1 MVHKRKLLNCLL
13 LVVAFGS
20 ASCSIK
26 KVAMNQLGD
35 ALSGVGTVFS
45 SDEDTELVGDALP
58 FSLKLMESVLAE
70 TPRHEAL
77 LGALASGF
85 TQYAYGYVQLD
96 ADEIEDE
103 DYDRAL
109 ELRDRA
115 KNLYMRAK
123 RYGMRSLEVAHPGFE
138 ADLRTDKLAA
148 LERLG
153 KEDVETAYWTALA
166 WSGAIVLSLD
176 DPQILGELA
185 YAEAMMDRIM
195 GLDSDWEYG
204 TLQGF
209 FITYEMSRLGGEGD
223 PVEKATRHFQRAK
236 ELSGGNMASYFVAM
250 AESVAVEKGDKELF
264 VSLLNQALAIDIDV
278 RPDWRLSNLIYQR
291 RAKWLLTRL
300 DWYFF

>member
-77 LGALASGF
+77 LGALARGF

-115 KNLYMRAK
+115 KNLYLRAK

-138 ADLRTDKLAA
+138 ADLRTDKFAA

>member
-1 MVHKRKLLNCLL
+1 MGHKQKLLNCLL
-13 LVVAFGS
+13 LLAALS
-20 ASCSIK
+20 LTSCSIK
-26 KVAMNQLGD
+26 QVAMNQLGD
-35 ALSGVGTVFS
+35 ALSGGGTVFS
-45 SDEDTELVGDALP
+45 SDEDPELVRDALP

-70 TPRHEAL
+70 TPRHGEL

-85 TQYAYGYVQLD
+85 TQYGYGFVQLD
-96 ADEIEDE
+96 ADEIENE

-115 KNLYMRAK
+115 KNLYLRAK
-123 RYGMRSLEVAHPGFE
+123 GYGMRSLEVAHQGFE
-138 ADLRTDKLAA
+138 ADLRADKTTA
-148 LERLG
+148 LDRLG

-166 WSGAIVLSLD
+166 WSAAIVLSLD
-176 DPQILGELA
+176 DPKILGELA
-185 YAEAMMDRIM
+185 YAEAMMERIM
-195 GLDSDWEYG
+195 DLDPDWEYG
-204 TLQGF
+204 TLHGF

-223 PVEKATRHFQRAK
+223 PVEKATKHFQRAK
-236 ELSGGNMASYFVAM
+236 ELSGGNMASYYVAM

-264 VSLLNQALAIDIDV
+264 VSLLNQALAIDIDA

>member
-115 KNLYMRAK
+115 KNLYLRAK

-138 ADLRTDKLAA
+138 ADLRTDKFAT

-209 FITYEMSRLGGEGD
+209 FITYERGRRGGKGD